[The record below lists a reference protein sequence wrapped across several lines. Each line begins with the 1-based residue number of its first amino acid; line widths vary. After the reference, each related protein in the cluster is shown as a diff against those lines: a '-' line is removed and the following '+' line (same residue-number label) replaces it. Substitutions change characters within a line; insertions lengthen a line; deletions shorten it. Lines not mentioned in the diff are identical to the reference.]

1 MRALGTCNGEG
12 KPYFA
17 LEGLWEFFTEWSAYG
32 AGVPLVLNESGSVVQ
47 YYVPYLSGIQL
58 YVESTVS
65 SVITRYLKYTLP
77 NSSLPFLVHF
87 VGLLLYRPINQMC
100 LRNLRS
106 FMPSGFINPYDAINH
121 PLHHSILYFH
131 W

>member
-17 LEGLWEFFTEWSAYG
+17 LEGLWEFFKEWSAYG

-58 YVESTVS
+58 YVESTVA
-65 SVITRYLKYTLP
+65 SVITRYRTYTFP
-77 NSSLPFLVHF
+77 NSSLQFWYISYVSFLAGQSNV
-87 VGLLLYRPINQMC
+87 LLRP
-100 LRNLRS
+100 L
-106 FMPSGFINPYDAINH
+106 MPSGFSLYGAINS
-121 PLHHSILYFH
+121 LQKSILDFH